1 MLAPLRAWP
10 LGGAVFFALVELLL
24 AKQQLL
30 FRSCLLLA

>member
-1 MLAPLRAWP
+1 MLAPLRTWP
-10 LGGAVFFALVELLL
+10 LGGAFFALVELLL